1 MSEAPNTN
9 TEANTDAPKP
19 KRTRKAEALHGQ
31 PDGGRAREGARDR
44 PSRAAKDVRGRLRAN
59 FDAVC
64 KLDPS
69 IRKAKDAANDGNRW
83 PAMNEKV
90 YAFVLSSKAN
100 KGGKS

>member
-1 MSEAPNTN
+1 
-9 TEANTDAPKP
+9 
-19 KRTRKAEALHGQ
+19 
-31 PDGGRAREGARDR
+31 
-44 PSRAAKDVRGRLRAN
+44 
-59 FDAVC
+59 VC